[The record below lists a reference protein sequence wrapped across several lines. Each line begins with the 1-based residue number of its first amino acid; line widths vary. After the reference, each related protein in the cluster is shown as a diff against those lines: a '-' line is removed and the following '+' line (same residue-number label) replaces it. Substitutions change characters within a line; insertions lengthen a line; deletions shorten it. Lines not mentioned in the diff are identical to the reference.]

1 MLKIKCALDK
11 ELNQTTKGIFFEYQQ
26 QRTYESRTKIEIFRQ
41 CVGFKQF
48 FQIPPAALY
57 SIIQIKLVL
66 ILIILKSLN
75 EG

>member
-48 FQIPPAALY
+48 FQIPPAAFVFLKVPKNLY
-57 SIIQIKLVL
+57 MSF
-66 ILIILKSLN
+66 
-75 EG
+75 G